1 VFSPGATATLTR
13 QLHLE
18 EPMPNPMSYE
28 DKIVVVTGGSS
39 GVGASLVDLVDELG
53 ASEILTLDLNAPD
66 GGPGRF
72 MQCDMSDP
80 ASVDAVAAAIDG
92 PIDVLFNNAGVAA
105 TLPAPQVM
113 RVNLF
118 GLLRLT
124 TALLP
129 KISDGGAII
138 NTASIAG
145 MQWATHL
152 TEITELLAIDDWD
165 KQQAWVED
173 NGELVGDGYG
183 FSKECVQVLTMLK
196 AKELIGRG
204 IRIASACPAPI
215 DTPLLVDF
223 KETMSEKVID
233 WTIGQATGEY
243 VTAREVANLL
253 AYLGSDAAKYV
264 SGVNVNIDGGFEAA
278 MTTGQVDF
286 SGMA

>member
-1 VFSPGATATLTR
+1 MS
-13 QLHLE
+13 
-18 EPMPNPMSYE
+18 NPMSYE
-28 DKIVVVTGGSS
+28 GKRVVVTGGSS
-39 GVGASLVDLVDELG
+39 GVGASLVALLADLG
-53 ASEILTLDLNAPD
+53 ASEIITLDLNAPEA
-66 GGPGRF
+66 GEGRF
-72 MQCDMSDP
+72 VQCDMSDP
-80 ASVDAVAAAIDG
+80 ASVDAVAAQLDG

-118 GLLRLT
+118 GLMRLT

-129 KISDGGAII
+129 KISEGGAVI

-145 MQWATHL
+145 MQWPGHL
-152 TEITELLAIDDWD
+152 AEITELLTVDDWD

-173 NGELVGDGYG
+173 NAELVGDGYG

-196 AKELIGRG
+196 AKELIGRRV
-204 IRIASACPAPI
+204 RIASACPAPV
-215 DTPLLVDF
+215 DTPLLADF
-223 KETMSEKVID
+223 KETMSEQVID

-253 AYLGSDAAKYV
+253 AYLGSDAAAYV

-286 SGMA
+286 SDMA